1 MSQTTLTNALLSIV
15 LLLSGCSLKE
25 TTDHG
30 KSLAGLVERQA
41 SSDRELL
48 ELRARMTATEAVV
61 ARATADIAVIQ
72 ARLAR

>member
-1 MSQTTLTNALLSIV
+1 MSQSHITN
-15 LLLSGCSLKE
+15 LLLSAVMLLSGWSLKE

-48 ELRARMTATEAVV
+48 ELRARVNATEAVV